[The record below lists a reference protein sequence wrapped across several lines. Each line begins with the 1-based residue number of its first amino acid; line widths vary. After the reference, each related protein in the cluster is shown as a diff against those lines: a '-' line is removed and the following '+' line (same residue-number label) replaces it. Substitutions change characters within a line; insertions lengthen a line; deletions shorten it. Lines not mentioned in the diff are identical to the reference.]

1 MKVCIPIETNDGIKS
16 KVFGHFG
23 SAAHF
28 IIYDT
33 ETKNFTIIDN
43 SDKNHM
49 HGMCHPLKVLEN
61 QTINAVI
68 CRGMGAR
75 AVQKLNEGGIKVYR
89 ASAETAE
96 EIIENYEQD
105 KLEEIT
111 VDNACIDHNCH

>member
-1 MKVCIPIETNDGIKS
+1 MKICMPIETNEGLKS
-16 KVFGHFG
+16 KVFDHFG

-28 IIYDT
+28 LIYDT
-33 ETKNFTIIDN
+33 EAKNFEIIDN

-61 QTINAVI
+61 QTINAVV

-75 AVQKLNEGGIKVYR
+75 AVQKLNESGIRAYRVSAKVGH
-89 ASAETAE
+89 
-96 EIIENYEQD
+96 EIIESYEQG

-111 VDNACIDHNCH
+111 VDNACVDHGCH